1 MTPRSRKLGLLFL
14 TATALGVGP
23 GLLLVPTL
31 PTTVLGVPALYAWL
45 VLWFLVEVAIVTV
58 WLAAEEGEV

>member
-14 TATALGVGP
+14 AATALGAGP
-23 GLLLVPTL
+23 GLLLVPAL
-31 PTTVLGVPALYAWL
+31 PATVLGVPALYAWL
-45 VLWFLVEVAIVTV
+45 VLWFLVEVAIVAV